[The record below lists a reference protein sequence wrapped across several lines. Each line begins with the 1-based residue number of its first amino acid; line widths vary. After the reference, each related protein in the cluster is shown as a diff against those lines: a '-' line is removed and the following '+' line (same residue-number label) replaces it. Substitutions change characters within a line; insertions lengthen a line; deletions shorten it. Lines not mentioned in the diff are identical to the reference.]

1 MARKVKQIG
10 LIEEQQSALESSYKS
25 GDSHCFRQRCKMVLL
40 KEEGYRS
47 TEIATILNTNEMSV
61 NNWINR
67 FIKDGVKGLETKP
80 GRGRKPILKEEHLPI
95 VKAAIEQERQRLSQ
109 AQKIVED
116 SIGKPMS
123 KETLTR
129 FLKVITAVTSA
140 SESDQKENATK
151 RITSAKQSNSN
162 CWSSVVSRGK

>member
-1 MARKVKQIG
+1 
-10 LIEEQQSALESSYKS
+10 
-25 GDSHCFRQRCKMVLL
+25 
-40 KEEGYRS
+40 
-47 TEIATILNTNEMSV
+47 MSV

-67 FIKDGVKGLETKP
+67 FVGNGLKGLETKA
-80 GRGRKPILKEEHLPI
+80 GRGRKPILQEEHLCI

-116 SIGKPMS
+116 SIGRPMS

-140 SESDQKENATK
+140 SESDQKENVTK
-151 RITSAKQSNSN
+151 RITSAK
-162 CWSSVVSRGK
+162 